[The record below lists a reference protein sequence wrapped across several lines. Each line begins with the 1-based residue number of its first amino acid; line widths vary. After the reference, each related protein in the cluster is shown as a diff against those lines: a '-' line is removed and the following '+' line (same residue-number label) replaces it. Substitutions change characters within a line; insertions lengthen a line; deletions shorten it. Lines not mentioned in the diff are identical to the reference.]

1 MLGLGSIIGG
11 ASGLVGGL
19 FGGISKRKMMKE
31 QEKLLNAE
39 QADNQSWYDRRYNE
53 DATQRADAQRML
65 QMTEE
70 NIRNRNRQ
78 AAGTAAVMG
87 GTDESLAAERA
98 ANANA
103 MADTAA
109 QIAVAGANR
118 KDDIESKYIAKKDAI
133 NDEIRKVKAG
143 TPSGLDIASNA
154 IGGGASGILKGMG
167 LG

>member
-70 NIRNRNRQ
+70 NIRNRRKQ
-78 AAGTAAVMG
+78 LDGMEKVG
-87 GTDESLAAERA
+87 GLTQERIAAENSE
-98 ANANA
+98 NAKIL
-103 MADTAA
+103 ADTAA

-118 KDDIESKYIAKKDAI
+118 KDAIESQYMAKKDAL

>member
-53 DATQRADAQRML
+53 DATQRADSQRML
-65 QMTEE
+65 QLTEDA
-70 NIRNRNRQ
+70 IRNRNRQ

>member
-78 AAGTAAVMG
+78 AAGTAAMG
-87 GTDESLAAERA
+87 VTDESLAAVRA
-98 ANANA
+98 ANAKA

-118 KDDIESKYIAKKDAI
+118 KDAIESQYMAKKDAI